1 MCALLQCSTV
11 LIILFQFSPTILVHW
26 WNRSMLCAV
35 IIIKTVVFKIQNN
48 WAVKVAD
55 TPAKWALVICD
66 FWTDSPPVHRLLVLT
81 TAENN
86 FWYTYVQTR
95 EYRQQRQQQQKIN
108 IALFVFPLYL
118 TKITLTL
125 LIMGVHTIFF
135 FFLNSKLSSEEE
147 LRHLGR
153 FWSNSTMLNWFVR
166 SLKIIHILWR
176 CSYLVSVSAS
186 SLGVFPLLEMD
197 DAQSQ
202 LLWQSNSSLSNRRG
216 RFG

>member
-1 MCALLQCSTV
+1 MGSCDLWFLDRQSPSTQTACTNHCWKQLLIHLCTNYRIQTTTTTTTKNKYCIICFSTV
-11 LIILFQFSPTILVHW
+11 PYKNYINSF
-26 WNRSMLCAV
+26 
-35 IIIKTVVFKIQNN
+35 NN
-48 WAVKVAD
+48 G
-55 TPAKWALVICD
+55 C
-66 FWTDSPPVHRLLVLT
+66 SH
-81 TAENN
+81 N
-86 FWYTYVQTR
+86 
-95 EYRQQRQQQQKIN
+95 
-108 IALFVFPLYL
+108 
-118 TKITLTL
+118 
-125 LIMGVHTIFF
+125 FF

-176 CSYLVSVSAS
+176 CSYLFSVSAS
-186 SLGVFPLLEMD
+186 SCGVFPLLEMD